1 MKRRRRVAELDLCN
15 LSSTIFFFC
24 GTDCRSVLMSE
35 FTRRVSDARAK
46 TTHNALECQAVHPRH
61 FARPTQCRVAQARP
75 NQKIQLRHSATT
87 TRTRHNVEQRV
98 KHPIE
103 ITRNRIVTP
112 RQSHRNGERQ
122 KKRKR
127 REKRFR
133 SYALTTPRFA
143 NSVPSHHALVPRG
156 NCTISTNVV
165 VTIPREQSIHHQGG
179 RVRFTGVLH
188 LLGASC
194 RHDSLH
200 SFLQSEHFAR
210 RGGLLGSLQHR
221 PFCTSR

>member
-1 MKRRRRVAELDLCN
+1 MQSLTCCSKFQDDPGCKNVNTTGFNMEV
-15 LSSTIFFFC
+15 SSPDDDNDHGGDGDFFFC

-87 TRTRHNVEQRV
+87 TRTRHIVEQRV

-112 RQSHRNGERQ
+112 RQSHRTVND
-122 KKRKR
+122 RKSAR
-127 REKRFR
+127 DTKNDSAHMPLPLRDSPTSCHHTMP
-133 SYALTTPRFA
+133 SY
-143 NSVPSHHALVPRG
+143 H
-156 NCTISTNVV
+156 
-165 VTIPREQSIHHQGG
+165 
-179 RVRFTGVLH
+179 
-188 LLGASC
+188 GAT
-194 RHDSLH
+194 
-200 SFLQSEHFAR
+200 AR
-210 RGGLLGSLQHR
+210 
-221 PFCTSR
+221 